1 MQYGAFPLDIKALLL
16 EPFSV
21 LAFVA
26 ACTQIIRLCT
36 NVLVL
41 THRNAVRTSK
51 TLTPLH
57 RNNAS
62 LASTRSASFHG

>member
-1 MQYGAFPLDIKALLL
+1 MQYGAFPLEPEAPLL
-16 EPFSV
+16 EPLSV
-21 LAFVA
+21 LSFVA
-26 ACTQIIRLCT
+26 ACTQVARLCT
-36 NVLVL
+36 NVPMLL
-41 THRNAVRTSK
+41 HRNAVRTAK